1 MSEDIK
7 RIIPENA
14 GLILEGGGSRG
25 VFTAGILDY
34 FMEKNLYFPYVV
46 GVSAGACNALDYRSE
61 QPYRTRDTFI
71 IRDKALHPIN
81 PLNIPRIGYIYDMD
95 LPFYEYPHVH
105 FPFDFE
111 TYKNSEM
118 KCEMVVTDIDTGRAE
133 YLSEDKDDDRI
144 LNICR
149 ASSTLPFLAPPV
161 TLDGKRY
168 MDGGLADS
176 IPYARSMKLGYKKHV
191 VILTQ
196 QEGYRKKQDKTSDML
211 VRTVY
216 GKEKALVRTCIR
228 RPGVY
233 NRQLDIL
240 KRLEDEGRIFV
251 IRPTEKTVKR
261 LESDLNEL
269 DRFYQHGY
277 NTAVNIFDEMMAYLN
292 K

>member
-1 MSEDIK
+1 MQEEIK
-7 RIIPENA
+7 RIVPENA
-14 GLILEGGGSRG
+14 GLVLEGGGSRG

-46 GVSAGACNALDYRSE
+46 GVSAGACNALDYKSE
-61 QPYRTRDTFI
+61 QPGRSRDTFI
-71 IRDKALHPIN
+71 IRDRALHPID
-81 PLNIPRIGYIYDMD
+81 PMNIPRIGYIYDMD
-95 LPFYEYPHVH
+95 KPFYDYPHLH

-111 TYKNSEM
+111 TFKSSKM

-133 YLSEDKDDDRI
+133 YLSDDTDDDRI

-161 TLDGKRY
+161 TIDGKRY

-196 QEGYRKKQDKTSDML
+196 QEGYRKKQDKASDML
-211 VRTVY
+211 VRAVY
-216 GKEKALVRTCIR
+216 GKEKALVRTCLR

-233 NRQLDIL
+233 NRQLEIL
-240 KRLEDEGRIFV
+240 KRLEDEGRLFV

-277 NTAVNIFDEMMAYLN
+277 NTAVGIFDEMMDYLHR
-292 K
+292 

>member
-1 MSEDIK
+1 MQEEIK
-7 RIIPENA
+7 RIVPENA
-14 GLILEGGGSRG
+14 GLVLEGGGSRG

-46 GVSAGACNALDYRSE
+46 GVSAGACNALDYKSE
-61 QPYRTRDTFI
+61 QPGRSRDTFI
-71 IRDKALHPIN
+71 IRDRALHPID
-81 PLNIPRIGYIYDMD
+81 PMNILRIGYIYDMD
-95 LPFYEYPHVH
+95 KPFYDYPHLH

-111 TYKNSEM
+111 TFKSSKM

-133 YLSEDKDDDRI
+133 YLSDDTDNDRI

-161 TLDGKRY
+161 TIDGKRY

-196 QEGYRKKQDKTSDML
+196 QEGYRKKQDKASDML
-211 VRTVY
+211 VKAVY
-216 GKEKALVRTCIR
+216 GREKALVRTCIR

-233 NRQLDIL
+233 NRQLEIL
-240 KRLEDEGRIFV
+240 KRLEDEDRLFV

-277 NTAVNIFDEMMAYLN
+277 NTAVGIFDEMMDYLHR
-292 K
+292 

>member
-1 MSEDIK
+1 MQEENK
-7 RIIPENA
+7 HMVPENA
-14 GLILEGGGSRG
+14 GLVLEGGGSRG

-46 GVSAGACNALDYRSE
+46 GVSAGACNALDYKSE
-61 QPYRTRDTFI
+61 QPGRSRDTFI
-71 IRDKALHPIN
+71 IRDKTLHPIN
-81 PLNIPRIGYIYDMD
+81 PMNIPRIGYIYDMD
-95 LPFYEYPHVH
+95 KPFSDYPYIH

-111 TYKNSEM
+111 TFKSSKM

-133 YLSEDKDDDRI
+133 YLSDDRDDDRI

-161 TLDGKRY
+161 IIDGKRY

-196 QEGYRKKQDKTSDML
+196 QEGYRKKQDKASDMM
-211 VRTVY
+211 VRAVY
-216 GKEKALVRTCIR
+216 GREKALVRTCIR

-233 NRQLDIL
+233 NRQLEIL
-240 KRLEDEGRIFV
+240 KRLEAEGRLFV

-277 NTAVNIFDEMMAYLN
+277 NTAVEIYDEMMDYLN